1 MIEVEGINTYYGL
14 SHILFD
20 VSLKVSK
27 GEIVCLL
34 GRNGAG
40 KTTIMRS
47 IMGLT
52 PPRSGKVIFKG
63 EDITGRKPYLVA
75 RMGVGYVPDDRR
87 VFADLTVDEN
97 LEISERGVGSGAVWN
112 REKAYDFFPQLR
124 RIADRTA
131 GFLSGGE
138 QQMLTIARALMTNP
152 EFLLLDEPTEG
163 LAPLIVEV
171 LEDQILALKDAGLT
185 VLLAE
190 QNQKSAL
197 KLSDRGYIIDNGVIR
212 YHASIQNC
220 ATTRKFGGNISWFES
235 LPASQ
240 DSPDPHCR
248 FPRNWC
254 CQRPLPA
261 RPLDLQAHSS
271 SARRPTATRH

>member
-1 MIEVEGINTYYGL
+1 MIEVEGIDTYYGL

-52 PPRSGKVIFKG
+52 PPRRGKVFFKG
-63 EDITGRKPYLVA
+63 QDITGRKPYLVA

-97 LEISERGVGSGAVWN
+97 LEISERGDASGTEWN
-112 REKAYDFFPQLR
+112 REKAYDFFPALKHIASR
-124 RIADRTA
+124 RA

-163 LAPLIVEV
+163 LAPLIVNT
-171 LEDQILALKDAGLT
+171 LEDQILALRNTGLT

-197 KLSDRGYIIDNGVIR
+197 KLSDRGYIVDNGVIR
-212 YHASIQNC
+212 YQASIAELRENEEIR
-220 ATTRKFGGNISWFES
+220 RKY
-235 LPASQ
+235 L
-240 DSPDPHCR
+240 
-248 FPRNWC
+248 
-254 CQRPLPA
+254 LV
-261 RPLDLQAHSS
+261 
-271 SARRPTATRH
+271 